1 MSASPNRT
9 ALREAETGVVFG
21 QGDAAS
27 RRRAAGPNGTQ
38 DHRRTAHP
46 HVTATRYA
54 VPVPDAAAST
64 SAQEPSPDR
73 PIQIEAPPPGLLRT
87 VSLTSSLLVLTTAG
101 LVLGIAA
108 TLAGR
113 EDLAWV
119 AWSVP
124 TLVVGALLAI
134 SIVRD
139 LLERRAGVDVIA
151 LLAIAGALLLG
162 ETFAAAVIGV
172 MLATGRALE
181 AYAEG
186 RARRELTALLG
197 RAPTTVHRYTTTA
210 TAAGATIAT
219 ATDTANPTTPT
230 ATTATTPPTPALET
244 VPLAAVRPG
253 DRLLVRPGEVVPVDG
268 FVRSTA
274 AVLDESAI
282 TGESR
287 LVTRSEGEIVA
298 SGVVN
303 AGGPFDLQAVA
314 TADES
319 TYAGIVRLV
328 EEASRSKA
336 PFVRLADRYALLFVP
351 LTLAIAAVA
360 GVAAGDPVRALAVL
374 VVATPCPLILAAPI
388 AIVAG
393 ISRAAR
399 RGVIVKGGGPLETLA
414 RGNVLL
420 LDKTGTL
427 TAGRPTLAG
436 IETPEASPDDLLRLA
451 AALEQASPH
460 VLAAAIVAAA
470 RQRGLDLPLPTE
482 VEEVAGA
489 GIAGIVDGRRVR
501 VGSPE
506 FLTKT
511 PLPAWARE
519 LRRRALLEGAML
531 VFVEIDGRLA
541 GALRLADP
549 LRPDT
554 PRAIRALRRAGFS
567 RIVMVTGDHS
577 GVAELIGAAVGV
589 DAVLAE
595 RSPADKVEAVEH
607 ERALASAPVVMV
619 GDGIN
624 DAPALAAADV
634 GVAMGARGATA
645 SSEAADLVIT
655 VDRLDRLGEA
665 VEIARRSRSIAL
677 QSVLL
682 GMGLSL
688 AGMAA
693 AAFGFVP
700 VVAGALFQEA
710 IDVVAIL
717 NALRALTGAERRPVK
732 VPGWA
737 ERRAALLADHAAM
750 APDVAEIRRVADAL
764 DRLPPAEAQVRLE
777 AVRRFLT
784 EELVPHEVEEDRTVY
799 PQLAA
804 ALGSDDVTAALHRT
818 HTEIFHLTRTL
829 DQLVGDLGPTGPE
842 PADWLDLRRLLYGLD
857 AILRLHWA
865 QEEELYASLADEAEA
880 LPAAA

>member
-1 MSASPNRT
+1 MPNST
-9 ALREAETGVVFG
+9 
-21 QGDAAS
+21 
-27 RRRAAGPNGTQ
+27 AGPPAQ
-38 DHRRTAHP
+38 DPSADRP
-46 HVTATRYA
+46 IEV
-54 VPVPDAAAST
+54 DA
-64 SAQEPSPDR
+64 PSPD
-73 PIQIEAPPPGLLRT
+73 LLRT
-87 VSLTSSLLVLTTAG
+87 LSFTTGLLVLTTAG
-101 LVLGIAA
+101 LVLGSVA
-108 TLAGR
+108 TILGR
-113 EDLAWV
+113 PDLAWP
-119 AWSVP
+119 AWAVP
-124 TLVVGALLAI
+124 TLVVGAHLAI

-151 LLAIAGALLLG
+151 LLAIGGALLLG

-197 RAPTTVHRYTTTA
+197 RAPQVVHRYVVGRRDGDPIPVTA
-210 TAAGATIAT
+210 PGGPAASEASGAPVSVLETPGAPAASQIPGAAGIPEASGAP
-219 ATDTANPTTPT
+219 A
-230 ATTATTPPTPALET
+230 PPEAHERLET

-268 FVRSTA
+268 VIRSPA
-274 AVLDESAI
+274 AVLDESAL

-287 LVTRSEGEIVA
+287 LVTRAEGEIVA

-303 AGGPFDLQAVA
+303 AGGPFDLQAIA
-314 TADES
+314 TAEDS

-328 EEASRSKA
+328 EEAGRSKA

-351 LTLAIAAVA
+351 LTLAVAAAA

-388 AIVAG
+388 AVVAG

-414 RGNVLL
+414 RARVLL

-427 TAGRPTLAG
+427 TAGRPALAG
-436 IETPEASPDDLLRLA
+436 IEALDGDPTEVLRLA

-460 VLAAAIVAAA
+460 VLAAAIVGAA
-470 RQRGLDLPLPTE
+470 RQRGLTLPVPVG
-482 VEEVAGA
+482 VEEVPGA
-489 GIAGIVDGRRVR
+489 GLSGRVEGRRVR
-501 VGSPE
+501 IGSLDFLGVG
-506 FLTKT
+506 
-511 PLPAWARE
+511 PLPGWARE

-531 VFVEIDGRLA
+531 VFVEVEDRLV
-541 GALRLADP
+541 GALVLEDP
-549 LRPDT
+549 LRPET
-554 PRAIRALRRAGFS
+554 PRAIRSLRRTGFS

-577 GVAELIGAAVGV
+577 GVAELVGAAVGV

-595 RSPADKVEAVEH
+595 RSPADKVEAVEQ
-607 ERALASAPVVMV
+607 ERKLATAPIVMV

-624 DAPALAAADV
+624 DAPALAVADV

-645 SSEAADLVIT
+645 SSEAADVVIT
-655 VDRLDRLGEA
+655 VDRLDRLADA

-688 AGMAA
+688 AGVVAA
-693 AAFGFVP
+693 ALGFVP
-700 VVAGALFQEA
+700 VVAGAIFQEL

-717 NALRALTGAERRPVK
+717 NALRALTGAERRPTTL
-732 VPGWA
+732 PGWA

-750 APDVAEIRRVADAL
+750 ASAIAEIRRIADAL
-764 DRLPPAEAQVRLE
+764 DRLPPSEARTRLE
-777 AVRRFLT
+777 GVRRFLI
-784 EELVPHEVEEDRTVY
+784 EELVPHEIEEDRTVY
-799 PQLAA
+799 PELAA
-804 ALGSDDVTAALHRT
+804 AIGSDDATAALHRT
-818 HTEIFHLTRTL
+818 HAEIFHLARTL
-829 DQLVGDLGPTGPE
+829 DQLVGDLGPAGPE
-842 PADWLDLRRLLYGLD
+842 PTDWLDLRRLLYGLD

-865 QEEELYASLADEAEA
+865 QEEELYDSLVDEVDRA
-880 LPAAA
+880 LAPAA